1 MLKNRGVAALSVV
14 IVTTLCA
21 VSRADLLGYWPL
33 EETSGAVATNLVP
46 GGTNGIL
53 VGAGVTWMNDP
64 ARGQVLSFGA
74 AGITNYVDA
83 GILPPIGNTTDF
95 TWSFWA
101 YHQDAANSDVIL
113 GNRYDPVPKPG
124 ASG

>member
-46 GGTNGIL
+46 
-53 VGAGVTWMNDP
+53 AGQTVFWWAP
-64 ARGQVLSFGA
+64 AS
-74 AGITNYVDA
+74 
-83 GILPPIGNTTDF
+83 
-95 TWSFWA
+95 
-101 YHQDAANSDVIL
+101 
-113 GNRYDPVPKPG
+113 PG
-124 ASG
+124 